1 MLAVKKIT
9 QVEIWSPANS
19 RGPQRVRFDYSNSGS
34 PQSFVP
40 GQVKAVPAGDHII
53 RFNPALYT
61 RFLRFVV
68 VETNAVT
75 ENLKPVEMNKIKFY
89 GCDAETFISDIVQTE
104 LTDGTTKKP
113 QRQKTAS
120 YTLPNT
126 TISSTD
132 VVNYRHFAVH
142 PDKDI
147 IYMCD
152 RNPYRADAGSI
163 CYVSTDGGNLWID
176 QPKYIHNIVGYSPKT
191 GRMYFQDKTG
201 KAYLSSTDGIR
212 MEVTNPSKMDDIT
225 SDSNFLPA
233 VNIPGLD
240 YKTLNDLNT
249 KFGDIDTYRAVYDG
263 VQKVD
268 GESLAKWS
276 TCCAAPAS

>member
-1 MLAVKKIT
+1 M
-9 QVEIWSPANS
+9 
-19 RGPQRVRFDYSNSGS
+19 
-34 PQSFVP
+34 
-40 GQVKAVPAGDHII
+40 PAGDHII

-75 ENLKPVEMNKIKFY
+75 ENLKPVEMNKIKVY

-249 KFGDIDTYRAVYDG
+249 KFGDIDTYRGIKSIITIPRTPTRISD
-263 VQKVD
+263 K
-268 GESLAKWS
+268 L
-276 TCCAAPAS
+276 